1 MLKITKT
8 ETNGSRVILKLEGK
22 ITARWAALLDQE
34 CRAALRRRRAI
45 ELDCASVDFLDENG
59 VAVLR
64 RLPRKRV
71 TLMNVSGYL
80 TELLQSGGRS

>member
-1 MLKITKT
+1 MLKITET
-8 ETNGSRVILKLEGK
+8 ETNGSRVLLKLEGK
-22 ITARWAALLDQE
+22 ITAQWAALLGQE
-34 CRAALRRRRAI
+34 CRAALRKRRAV
-45 ELDCASVDFLDENG
+45 ELDCAGVDFLDESG

-80 TELLQSGGRS
+80 TELLQSGGQP